1 MGATKQPPLVW
12 TDLPQKQLHAIRA
25 AEGKAARSLIAQCAG
40 SSGLSEE
47 RQAIQLDLMT
57 HTLDQAQAWQLS
69 DAKTSALFSIVKHV
83 HQQAVQQ
90 RLVIDR
96 SFTQFKDVLLRH
108 SVQRPPFSLG
118 IFNLEEARQITD
130 WMLITY
136 FTHFKLYQYAFTSRI
151 TMNVTAYHPS
161 DCVELPPS
169 LPPLVEAVTD
179 EQHTRNEQEARIQ
192 KETADLKAAEE
203 AAAAAIEEQERLLKE
218 AMENAMPDEIQQ
230 KVQAA
235 LQKEMERLQL
245 IMQAQF
251 SKQEAGLRQRI
262 AELEGRLA
270 STG

>member
-1 MGATKQPPLVW
+1 MGATKQLPLVW

-108 SVQRPPFSLG
+108 SVQR
-118 IFNLEEARQITD
+118 
-130 WMLITY
+130 
-136 FTHFKLYQYAFTSRI
+136 I

-230 KVQAA
+230 EVQAA